1 MRIKKFRPV
10 AIVAHDLGKLID
22 FYTQTLGFEVKR
34 RYEARNA
41 NFQNGIGVP
50 GADAIVVHL
59 TIPNSTVELEMFQFN
74 APVIDAYGSPLPVP
88 ANQPGFRHMALIVD
102 DLQAAYLELKAKGI
116 IFLSEPITHKEP
128 KEVAGFQFV
137 YFRDPEGNIV
147 ELNQLPD
154 WA

>member
-1 MRIKKFRPV
+1 MRIERFRHV
-10 AIVAHDLGKLID
+10 AIVAHDLTKLID
-22 FYTQTLGFEVKR
+22 FYTQTLGFQVKR
-34 RYEARNA
+34 RYEASNT
-41 NFQNGIGVP
+41 NFQNGIGVA
-50 GADAIVVHL
+50 GAKATVVHL
-59 TIPNSTVELEMFQFN
+59 TIPNSTVELEMFQFT
-74 APVIDAYGSPLPVP
+74 APMMDASSSPLP
-88 ANQPGFRHMALIVD
+88 ANQPGYRHMALIVD

-116 IFLSEPITHKEP
+116 TFLSEPITHKEP